1 VGASVSS
8 KFNVYFKS
16 LFNIEREERLKLLL
30 LGSSFFL
37 VIGAYT
43 LARELKSSMFM
54 SIVGK
59 EYVPMARMLA
69 MLLLIPA
76 TLFYSFLVDKIKRYQ
91 LLYFY
96 SIAYGLAGLACVYL
110 VGHSS
115 IGLPNT
121 ETSPYRLFG
130 WFFYIFIEVFSPF
143 LISVF
148 WAFSNSVYSPEG
160 AKNSYAV
167 LVSASKVGGMVTAGA
182 AWIMFS
188 WRSMEGTKLFTD
200 VISHQFLLALFSLLA
215 LIIPF
220 IVYILIKKVP
230 KKYLH
235 GYEAAYQFE
244 KEKEKLEKHEGK
256 EKVGI
261 FSGLV
266 MLVKCPYIL
275 GIFGMLFFYEV
286 VSTVLSYHRLGVA
299 QDSAADI
306 SGVSGFLFKV
316 AFIQHFFGILIS
328 FLGTRT
334 LLRVFGERICL
345 LLVPGIASLS
355 LLYFILSYTPFAVVL
370 GIILLQAINYAFAQ
384 PVRES
389 LYIPTLKDI
398 KFKSKSWI
406 DAFGSRF
413 AKSVGST
420 FVIAAES
427 MGPAMFFPLHSV
439 FFAGII
445 VCWFITAFFLGK
457 RYTRAIKNNEV
468 IGVEEAQESVV
479 GI

>member
-1 VGASVSS
+1 MSFRLS
-8 KFNVYFKS
+8 VYFKS
-16 LFNIEREERLKLLL
+16 FLSMEREERLKLII
-30 LGSSFFL
+30 LGFSFFL
-37 VIGAYT
+37 IIGAYT
-43 LARELKSSMFM
+43 LVRELKSSMFM

-76 TLFYSFLVDKIKRYQ
+76 TLFYSFLVDKMRRYQ

-96 SIAYGLAGLACVYL
+96 SIIYGLAGLFFVYF

-130 WFFYIFIEVFSPF
+130 WLFYFFIEIFSPF
-143 LISVF
+143 VISVF
-148 WAFSNSVYSPEG
+148 WAFANSVYDPEG
-160 AKNSYAV
+160 AKNNYPN
-167 LVSASKVGGMVTAGA
+167 LVSASKVGGMLTAGL
-182 AWIMFS
+182 AWAFFS
-188 WRSMEGTKLFTD
+188 CSTVAGHRFSD
-200 VISHQFLLALFSLLA
+200 VTSHQLLLGFFALLALL
-215 LIIPF
+215 IPF
-220 IVYILIKKVP
+220 TVYLLIKKVP

-235 GYEAAYQFE
+235 GYEAAYQVERE
-244 KEKEKLEKHEGK
+244 KEKRHE

-261 FSGLV
+261 FSGLT
-266 MLVKCPYIL
+266 LLIKCPYIL

-286 VSTVLSYHRLGVA
+286 VSTVFSYHRLGVA
-299 QDSAADI
+299 QDNAADI

-334 LLRVFGERICL
+334 LLHFFGERICL
-345 LLVPGIASLS
+345 LLVPGIASL
-355 LLYFILSYTPFAVVL
+355 LVVYFTLSYTPTSIVISLV
-370 GIILLQAINYAFAQ
+370 LLQAINYAFAQ

-413 AKSVGST
+413 AKSIGST
-420 FVIAAES
+420 FVMTSEKLGAT
-427 MGPAMFFPLHSV
+427 MFFPMHSI
-439 FFAGII
+439 FFGGII
-445 VCWFITAFFLGK
+445 IFWFMTAFLLGK
-457 RYTRAIKNNEV
+457 RYNQAIKNNEV
-468 IGVEEAQESVV
+468 IGFEESKEKIL
-479 GI
+479 GF

>member
-1 VGASVSS
+1 MSS
-8 KFNVYFKS
+8 KLSLYFKS
-16 LFNIEREERLKLLL
+16 MFNIEREERLKVLL
-30 LGSSFFL
+30 LGVSFFL

-43 LARELKSSMFM
+43 IVRELKSSMFM

-59 EYVPMARMLA
+59 EYVPMARMLS

-96 SIAYGLAGLACVYL
+96 SIAYGLAGLFCVYF
-110 VGHSS
+110 VGHPV

-130 WFFYIFIEVFSPF
+130 WFFYFFIEVFSPF
-143 LISVF
+143 VISVF
-148 WAFSNSVYSPEG
+148 WAFSNSVYDPEG
-160 AKNSYAV
+160 AKNNYAF
-167 LVSASKVGGMVTAGA
+167 LVSASKIGGMITAGA
-182 AWIMFS
+182 AWFLFS
-188 WRSMEGTKLFTD
+188 WRSLEGDKLFSD
-200 VISHQFLLALFSLLA
+200 VISHQFLLAFFAFLA

-244 KEKEKLEKHEGK
+244 REKEKKHE

-261 FSGLV
+261 LSGLT
-266 MLVKCPYIL
+266 LLIKCPYIL

-299 QDSAADI
+299 QDNAADI

-345 LLVPGIASLS
+345 LLVPGIASLL
-355 LLYFILSYTPFAVVL
+355 LLYFTLSYTPFAVVVGL
-370 GIILLQAINYAFAQ
+370 ILLQAINYAFAQ

-413 AKSVGST
+413 AKSIGST
-420 FVIAAES
+420 FVMTAEKLGPS
-427 MGPAMFFPLHSV
+427 MFLPLHSV

-445 VCWFITAFFLGK
+445 VCWFITAFLLGK

-468 IGVEEAQESVV
+468 IGIEEARETVV

>member
-1 VGASVSS
+1 MSS
-8 KFNVYFKS
+8 KLSLYFKS
-16 LFNIEREERLKLLL
+16 LLNIEREERLKLLL
-30 LGSSFFL
+30 LGFSFFL

-43 LARELKSSMFM
+43 LGRELKNSIFM

-96 SIAYGLAGLACVYL
+96 STIYGLAGLFAVYL
-110 VGHSS
+110 VGHSTM
-115 IGLPNT
+115 GLPNT
-121 ETSPYRLFG
+121 ETNPHRLFG
-130 WFFYIFIEVFSPF
+130 WFFYFFIEVFSPF

-148 WAFSNSVYSPEG
+148 WAFSNSVYNPEG
-160 AKNSYAV
+160 AKNNYAF
-167 LVSASKVGGMVTAGA
+167 LVTASKIGGMITAGA
-182 AWIMFS
+182 AWALFS
-188 WRSMEGTKLFTD
+188 WRSIEGSKLFSD
-200 VISHQFLLALFSLLA
+200 VASHQFLLALFSLLA
-215 LIIPF
+215 LILPLV
-220 IVYILIKKVP
+220 VYILIKKVP

-244 KEKEKLEKHEGK
+244 REKEKKHE
-256 EKVGI
+256 ERIGI
-261 FSGLV
+261 FSGLT
-266 MLVKCPYIL
+266 LLIKSPYIL

-299 QDSAADI
+299 QDNASDL
-306 SGVSGFLFKV
+306 SGVSAFFFKV

-355 LLYFILSYTPFAVVL
+355 LVYFTLSYTPFAVVS

-420 FVIAAES
+420 FVITAENL
-427 MGPAMFFPLHSV
+427 GPSMFFPLHSI
-439 FFAGII
+439 FFGII
-445 VCWFITAFFLGK
+445 IMCWFITAFLLGK
-457 RYTRAIKNNEV
+457 RYTKAIKNNEV
-468 IGVEEAQESVV
+468 IGIEESREPIV